1 MFKNIARSINAN
13 DVWYDGEM
21 ILCKTEE
28 IFNSFVNVFSSLDIG
43 FVTGYYDPVE
53 DKRDECVN
61 EYTGCWY
68 ISEEE

>member
-1 MFKNIARSINAN
+1 MFKQIARAISAN

-21 ILCKTEE
+21 ILCESKET
-28 IFNSFVNVFSSLDIG
+28 FDSFVTVLSCLEIG
-43 FVTGYYDPVE
+43 FVTGYYDPEE
-53 DKRDECVN
+53 DKRDDCVN